1 MKASLFSLFASLLN
15 SKRSRKDRAMFG
27 AIIQQIVLGISL
39 AAPVGPINIEM
50 LKRGIERGFWH
61 AWIVGIGGMT
71 ADILFMLLI
80 YFGLSSVFMYTY
92 VQAFMYCAGFF
103 LLFYLGF
110 QSVKQGISHSN
121 MEYKQE
127 EIGGLKQSF
136 MAGFL
141 IAISNPL
148 NLVFWFGIYGSTLSS
163 LLTKVTKQE
172 AFLYSLCI
180 IVGIILWNLNI
191 AFSVHFGRTLLKK
204 KALGY
209 ITAGAGIILVG
220 YSIHFAY
227 KALQLFI

>member
-1 MKASLFSLFASLLN
+1 
-15 SKRSRKDRAMFG
+15 MFG
-27 AIIQQIVLGISL
+27 AIIQQFILGMSL

-61 AWIVGIGGMT
+61 AWLVGIGGMS

-92 VQAFMYCAGFF
+92 VQAFMYCIGFF

-110 QSVKQGISHSN
+110 QSVKQGIFHSN

-127 EIGGLKQSF
+127 EIGGLRQSF

-148 NLVFWFGIYGSTLSS
+148 NLVFWFGVYGSTLSS

-180 IVGIILWNLNI
+180 IGGIILWNLNI
-191 AFSVHFGRTLLKK
+191 AFSVHFGRKLLKQ

-209 ITAGAGIILVG
+209 ITTGAGFILVG

-227 KALQLFI
+227 KVLQLFI